1 MLSVVTTIKSYT
13 QWAFMNLFH
22 VKTHNIQNYMM
33 DIQHRVEAFE
43 QYQKQYYNEVKQ
55 TTQQLITSIITSSV
69 TAVKQTRNSIV
80 AEKIQH
86 FEERG

>member
-1 MLSVVTTIKSYT
+1 
-13 QWAFMNLFH
+13 MNLFH

>member
-1 MLSVVTTIKSYT
+1 
-13 QWAFMNLFH
+13 
-22 VKTHNIQNYMM
+22 MM

-86 FEERG
+86 FEERGWWEVPGENSVTQ